1 MGNPTRTGWLHRKI
15 ADVRRR
21 MRVVEDTPTG
31 SDWRKQ
37 QAKARVMASL
47 RAEESKFRRMLPPEP
62 DADSPF

>member
-1 MGNPTRTGWLHRKI
+1 MASKGWLNRKI

-37 QAKARVMASL
+37 EAKARVMASL
-47 RAEESKFRRMLPPEP
+47 REEEARYRRLLPPEP
-62 DADSPF
+62 TEHLPF

>member
-1 MGNPTRTGWLHRKI
+1 MASESWLNRKI

-37 QAKARVMASL
+37 EAKARVMANL
-47 RAEESKFRRMLPPEP
+47 RAEEAKYRRLLPPEP
-62 DADSPF
+62 DANTPF